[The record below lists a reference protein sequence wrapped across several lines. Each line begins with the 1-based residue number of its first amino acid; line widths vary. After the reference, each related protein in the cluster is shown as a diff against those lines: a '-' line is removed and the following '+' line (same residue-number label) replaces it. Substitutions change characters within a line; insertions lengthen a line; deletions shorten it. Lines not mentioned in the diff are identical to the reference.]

1 MSKSKP
7 FFPVLFLVVATLL
20 VFWPVLNSEFI
31 NLDDRVYV
39 TNNPNVQQGLTLE
52 NVIWAFTDTSA
63 GFWHPLTWL
72 SHMLDCQLFGLN
84 PGVHHLTN
92 LLFHL
97 ANTLLL
103 FWVLSRM
110 TGRPWASTFIAALF
124 ALHPLHVESVAWVS
138 ERKDV
143 LSTFFW
149 ILTMGLYLRYVEQPG
164 IHRYLLVLLSF
175 TLGLMSKAML
185 VTLPFVLLLLDY
197 WPLGRFLFK
206 QDSKSS
212 LLPAPGIAHHQGLSL
227 FHLVREKIPLW
238 ILSGT
243 WCVLTF
249 FAEKSSGAIG
259 GLETIPLG
267 TRLANAIS
275 SYGLYLERMIWP
287 RNLAVYYP
295 FPDMVP
301 TGQVVLGGILLL
313 GISFLAIRWVQT
325 RPYLLVGWLWY
336 LGTLVPVIG
345 LVPVGSHA
353 MADRYTYVPL
363 IGPFIMIALA
373 GSDFL
378 MGWRHRKIALAV
390 SAGLALFFFSVTTRQ
405 QVALWQNSITLFE
418 HTLSVTTGNTII
430 HNNLGNVLQRQGKI
444 QEAAAHYTKAL
455 QSNRKYAEPYNNLGT
470 ALDQQGKTQEA
481 VAHYTKALQINP
493 NYAEPHI
500 NLGIILAQ
508 QGKIQEAAAHFTKAL
523 QIKPNDARGYD
534 NMGTLLA
541 QQGKTQEAAA
551 HFTKALQIN
560 PNYAEPHINLGI
572 ILAQQGKTQE
582 AAAHFT
588 KALQI
593 KPNDAE
599 AHYNLGIFLKQ
610 QGKIREAA
618 SHYTQALRIK
628 PDFAKARNS
637 LKNLL
642 AQLRMSKG
650 AMDPPSKILQKKP
663 ANVEVGEEENLSA
676 KKE

>member
-7 FFPVLFLVVATLL
+7 FFPILFLVVATVL
-20 VFWPVLNSEFI
+20 VFWPVLHSEFI
-31 NLDDRVYV
+31 NLDDGVYV
-39 TNNPNVQQGLTLE
+39 IDNLIVQRGLTLE
-52 NVIWAFTDTSA
+52 NVIWAFSDTSA
-63 GFWHPLTWL
+63 GFYHPLTWL

-84 PGVHHLTN
+84 PGAHHLTN

-103 FWVLSRM
+103 FWVLTRM
-110 TGRPWASTFIAALF
+110 TGRPGASTFIAALF

-149 ILTMGLYLRYVEQPG
+149 ILTMALYLRYVEQPG

-212 LLPAPGIAHHQGLSL
+212 LLPGPGIAHHQGLSL

-238 ILSGT
+238 ILSAT
-243 WCVLTF
+243 WCALTF
-249 FAEKSSGAIG
+249 FAEKSLGAIG
-259 GLETIPLG
+259 DLEDIPLG
-267 TRLANAIS
+267 IRLANAIS

-295 FPDMVP
+295 FPDMIPIGPVIM
-301 TGQVVLGGILLL
+301 GGLLL
-313 GISFLAIRWVQT
+313 VGLSCIVIRYALS
-325 RPYLLVGWLWY
+325 RPYLFVGWFWY

-353 MADRYTYVPL
+353 LADRYTYIPL
-363 IGPFIMIALA
+363 IGPFIMIALG

-378 MGWRHRKIALAV
+378 MGWRHRKNVLAV
-390 SAGLALFFFSVTTRQ
+390 SAGLALSFLGVTTRQ
-405 QVALWQNSITLFE
+405 QVALWHNSITLFD
-418 HTLSVTTGNTII
+418 HTLSVTTGNLVI
-430 HNNLGNVLQRQGKI
+430 HNNLGCVLKRQGKF
-444 QEAAAHYTKAL
+444 QEAA
-455 QSNRKYAEPYNNLGT
+455 
-470 ALDQQGKTQEA
+470 
-481 VAHYTKALQINP
+481 AHYTKALQINP
-493 NYAEPHI
+493 NYAEPYNNLGTVLDQQGKTQEAAAHYTKALQIKPDYAEPHI
-500 NLGIILAQ
+500 NLGIILIQ

-523 QIKPNDARGYD
+523 QIKPNNARAYN
-534 NMGTLLA
+534 NMGTLLD

-560 PNYAEPHINLGI
+560 PNYAEPHIHLGIILARQGKIQEAMAHYTKALQINPDYAEPHNNLGI
-572 ILAQQGKTQE
+572 ILARQGKIQE

-593 KPNDAE
+593 KPDYAE
-599 AHYNLGIFLKQ
+599 ARNNLK
-610 QGKIREAA
+610 K
-618 SHYTQALRIK
+618 
-628 PDFAKARNS
+628 
-637 LKNLL
+637 LL
-642 AQLRMSKG
+642 AQRRMSNM
-650 AMDPPSKILQKKP
+650 AMDPPSRILQKKP
-663 ANVEVGEEENLSA
+663 DGFEVGNEEIISA